1 MLFVIAMRDIREGE
15 ELLAEYGEAA
25 SLSLT
30 RLLSDAL
37 SVFSCAHA
45 YLLCFASGGEQ
56 RRRFTHCFFSGF
68 L

>member
-45 YLLCFASGGEQ
+45 YLLCLLQEVNNDVDSLIV
-56 RRRFTHCFFSGF
+56 SF
-68 L
+68 LVF